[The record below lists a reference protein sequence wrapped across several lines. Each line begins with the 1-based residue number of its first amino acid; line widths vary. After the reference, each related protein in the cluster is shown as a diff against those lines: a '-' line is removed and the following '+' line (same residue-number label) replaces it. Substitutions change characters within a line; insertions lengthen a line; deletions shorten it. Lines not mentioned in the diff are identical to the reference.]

1 MHDRTSPG
9 ALGRPG
15 ARAHAARFLLAAG
28 LTPVL
33 LACAG
38 PGLARRHHAAERSWR
53 ESAGPELGGRES
65 ATDLARDDAD
75 PFAGAARLERAALVD
90 AVLRRNPSI
99 GASRFA
105 WKAALAR
112 YPQETSLEDP
122 MLGYGV
128 APRSFGSDLVH
139 DGHRVEISQRLP
151 FPGKLS
157 LRGEIALA
165 EAEAARSDFEA
176 VRLRL
181 ASMASFLFDE
191 LWLLERSLAINAE
204 HLALLGELRRI
215 AVARYEVGEASQQ
228 DPLQAEV
235 EEAHLLHRELSLEAA
250 RRVAREQVNLL
261 LHRATGAALPPLPE
275 APDPPRAWDADR
287 EALAREAL
295 AASPELWATQ
305 ARVEGR
311 ASAVALA
318 RREFLPDFDLI
329 GAYDRIWQE
338 RELQPFVGVQ
348 MNVPLRISRRRAALA
363 EAEARLA
370 QAESERAGLEDEVRF
385 AVASGAERL
394 EEAHHVLHL
403 YEQRLLPAARDQV
416 EAARAGFETGRN
428 DFLALIGAERNLR
441 DVRLGYEEALAE
453 LSRRHSELERAL
465 GRLPG
470 PRGGTL
476 P

>member
-1 MHDRTSPG
+1 MHVPTSPG

-15 ARAHAARFLLAAG
+15 ARIRFASLGLAALLAAG
-28 LTPVL
+28 LTG
-33 LACAG
+33 CAG
-38 PGLARRHHAAERSWR
+38 LGLARRHHEAERSWR
-53 ESAGPELGGRES
+53 ESAG
-65 ATDLARDDAD
+65 DLARDDAD
-75 PFAGAARLERAALVD
+75 PFPGAARLERAALVE

-99 GASRFA
+99 RAARWS

-112 YPQETSLEDP
+112 YPQETSLDDP

-128 APRSFGSDLVH
+128 APRSFGSDAVQ
-139 DGHRVEISQRLP
+139 DGHRVELSQRVP

-181 ASMASFLFDE
+181 ATMASLLFDE
-191 LWLLERSLAINAE
+191 LWLLERSLAINGE
-204 HLALLGELRRI
+204 HLGLLADFRRI
-215 AVARYEVGEASQQ
+215 ATARYEVGEASQQ

-235 EEAHLLHRELSLEAA
+235 EEGHLLHRQLSLEAA
-250 RRVAREQVNLL
+250 RRVAREQANLL
-261 LHRATGAALPPLPE
+261 LHRAPDAALPPLTE
-275 APDPPRAWDADR
+275 AADPPAERGPDR
-287 EALAREAL
+287 KALAEQAL
-295 AASPELWATQ
+295 AASPELRATQ
-305 ARVEGR
+305 ARVAGR
-311 ASAVALA
+311 SSAVALA
-318 RREFLPDFDLI
+318 RREFLPDFNLV

-370 QAESERAGLEDEVRF
+370 EAESERQGLEDEIRF
-385 AVASGAERL
+385 AVESGAERL
-394 EEAHHVLHL
+394 EEAHHVLAI

-416 EAARAGFETGRN
+416 EAARAGFETGQN
-428 DFLALIGAERNLR
+428 SFLALIEAERNLR
-441 DVRLGYEEALAE
+441 TARLGYEEALAD
-453 LSRRHSELERAL
+453 LSRRHTELERAA
-465 GRLPG
+465 GRMPG

>member
-1 MHDRTSPG
+1 MRDRNPPG

-15 ARAHAARFLLAAG
+15 ARGPVALFLLAA
-28 LTPVL
+28 L
-33 LACAG
+33 LAALLAPGLLGCAG
-38 PGLARRHHAAERSWR
+38 PGLARRHHEAERGWR
-53 ESAGPELGGRES
+53 ESASG
-65 ATDLARDDAD
+65 LARDDAD
-75 PFAGAARLERAALVD
+75 PFPGAARLERTALVE

-99 GASRFA
+99 RAARWA

-112 YPQETSLEDP
+112 YPQETSLDDP

-128 APRSFGSDLVH
+128 APASFGSDVVQ
-139 DGHRVEISQRLP
+139 DGHRVELSQRIP

-165 EAEAARSDFEA
+165 EAEAARNDLEA

-181 ASMASFLFDE
+181 AAMASLLFDE

-204 HLALLGELRRI
+204 HRALLADFREI
-215 AVARYEVGEASQQ
+215 AVARYEVGVASQQ

-250 RRVAREQVNLL
+250 RRVAREQLNLL
-261 LHRATGAALPPLPE
+261 LHRAPDAALPPLPD
-275 APDPPRAWDADR
+275 APDPPRAWDAHR
-287 EALAREAL
+287 EALFEEAL
-295 AASPELWATQ
+295 AASPELRATQ

-318 RREFLPDFDLI
+318 RREFLPDFNLV
-329 GAYDRIWQE
+329 GVYDRIWQE

-370 QAESERAGLEDEVRF
+370 QAESERAGRADEVRF

-394 EEAHHVLHL
+394 EEAHHVLRI
-403 YEQRLLPAARDQV
+403 YELRLLPAARDQV
-416 EAARAGFETGRN
+416 EAARAGFETGR
-428 DFLALIGAERNLR
+428 DSFLVLIEAERNLR
-441 DVRLGYEEALAE
+441 GVRLGYEQALAD
-453 LSRRHSELERAL
+453 LSRRHTELERAL
-465 GRLPG
+465 GRMPG